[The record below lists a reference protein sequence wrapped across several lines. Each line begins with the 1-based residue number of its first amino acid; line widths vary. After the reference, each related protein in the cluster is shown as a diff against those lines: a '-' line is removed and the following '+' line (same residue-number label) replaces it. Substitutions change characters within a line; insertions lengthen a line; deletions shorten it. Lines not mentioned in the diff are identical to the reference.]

1 MESYQMP
8 RSDRDTITAM
18 TSKISMVTDTASEV
32 ISIPTKCSKPFLEV
46 PGVADMAA
54 CMEPLSVSEEDLGVA
69 LFSNLVKNDLLI
81 AIWTAKKKSTYCNEI
96 EENVPRFRSQKI
108 QQNTML
114 SL

>member
-32 ISIPTKCSKPFLEV
+32 ISIPTKCSKPFSEV
-46 PGVADMAA
+46 PEVADLAA
-54 CMEPLSVSEEDLGVA
+54 CMAHRSVLGVDLGAA

-81 AIWTAKKKSTYCNEI
+81 AIWTAKKTY
-96 EENVPRFRSQKI
+96 
-108 QQNTML
+108 L
-114 SL
+114 L

>member
-46 PGVADMAA
+46 PGVADLPA
-54 CMEPLSVSEEDLGVA
+54 CMEPLSVSGEDLGAA

-81 AIWTAKKKSTYCNEI
+81 AIWTAKKNLPTVMKLKKMYQDLGVKKYN
-96 EENVPRFRSQKI
+96 KI
-108 QQNTML
+108 L
-114 SL
+114 C